1 MTVAEYRDKILFPH
15 GKDRIIAR
23 FKKFVKQHP
32 NLDGINKPPTKDN
45 TSNIVTRNFIAK
57 KKK

>member
-23 FKKFVKQHP
+23 FKKFVKLRP
-32 NLDGINKPPTKDN
+32 ELEGINKPPTKDN
-45 TSNIVTRNFIAK
+45 TSNMATRQFITK